1 MIETGLMI
9 RRSNKFWSG
18 FTASAVDEYL
28 NELKTFQETLKKFG
42 WEYESILFGSN
53 KLLKSIENII
63 TDEIK
68 YCEFYVEHQKIKK
81 DVNFQKWVFTKK
93 EDVKSLYA
101 WMTPVGDQ
109 WTRSNGRIKA
119 TIKIDRSG
127 IMTKLTLFYMNDNQ
141 YLNFTE
147 KNSFGD
153 PVIKAHLRNEFS
165 INKRIIGMK
174 AFAETYQREH
184 LFPLYTL
191 EHSNFMSLE
200 NLLCVE
206 SCTGGSPNE

>member
-1 MIETGLMI
+1 MIETVLMI
-9 RRSNKFWSG
+9 RRRFWSG

-28 NELKTFQETLKKFG
+28 KELKDFQETLKKFG
-42 WEYESILFGSN
+42 WEYESVLFGSN

-68 YCEFYVEHQKIKK
+68 YCEFYIEHQKRKE
-81 DVNFQKWVFTKK
+81 DVNFQKWIFTKNDNIK
-93 EDVKSLYA
+93 PLFEWNK
-101 WMTPVGDQ
+101 PVGDE

-127 IMTKLTLFYMNDNQ
+127 IMKKLTLFYMNDNQ

-147 KNSFGD
+147 NRSSSD
-153 PVIKAHLRNEFS
+153 PVIKSHLRNEDS
-165 INKRIIGMK
+165 INKRIIEMK
-174 AFAETYQREH
+174 AVAETYQREH

-191 EHSNFMSLE
+191 EYSNFTYLE

-206 SCTGGSPNE
+206 SCTGGGPSE